1 MDHPDFNGL
10 RTVALVEDDERTRER
25 FIRTLQAMPGW
36 HVLFAA
42 ATLDGVRRSLARAAP
57 DVLLVDLGLPDGD
70 GHSLIAEVAHAHPTC
85 QTLVISVFGD
95 DEKVFRCIEA
105 GAAGYIVKGQGDD
118 ELAHHLR
125 DLLAGGS
132 PVSPRIARRL
142 LQSVRLHRGGQPGK
156 TQSDVIDSN
165 LTLKEHEVLSML
177 ALGYSY
183 QEVADRMTVSVNTVR
198 FHVKSIYS
206 KLYVSSRGEAVYE
219 AGRRGWLSSL
229 GFA

>member
-1 MDHPDFNGL
+1 MEQQPHNRPL
-10 RTVALVEDDERTRER
+10 TVGLVEDDERTRER
-25 FIRTLQAMPGW
+25 FIRTLQDMPGW
-36 HVLFAA
+36 HVLFASG
-42 ATLDGVRRSLARAAP
+42 TLGYARQALALSAP

-70 GHSLIAEVAHAHPTC
+70 GLSLIAEVAQAHPAC

-118 ELAHHLR
+118 ELADHLR
-125 DLLAGGS
+125 ELLAGGS

-142 LQSVRLHRGGQPGK
+142 LQSVRLHRSEQPGK
-156 TQSDVIDSN
+156 ALPDVVNSD

-183 QEVADRMTVSVNTVR
+183 QEVADRLAVSVNTVR

-206 KLYVSSRGEAVYE
+206 KLYVTSRGEAVYE

-229 GFA
+229 AFS

>member
-1 MDHPDFNGL
+1 MNHHNINRL
-10 RTVALVEDDERTRER
+10 LTVGLVEDDGRTRER

-36 HVLFAA
+36 HVLFAS
-42 ATLDGVRRSLARAAP
+42 ATLGGARQSLALTAP

-70 GHSLIAEVAHAHPTC
+70 GHCLIAEVAQAHPTC

-95 DEKVFRCIEA
+95 DEKVFRSIEA

-118 ELAHHLR
+118 ELADHLCE
-125 DLLAGGS
+125 LLAGGS

-142 LQSVRLHRGGQPGK
+142 LQSVRLHRAEQPGK
-156 TQSDVIDSN
+156 TPQEAVDSD
-165 LTLKEHEVLSML
+165 LTHKEHEVLSML

-183 QEVADRMTVSVNTVR
+183 QEVADRMAVSVNTVR
-198 FHVKSIYS
+198 FHIKSIYS

-229 GFA
+229 AFT